1 MKKSIII
8 ILFIVA
14 LVFIGIAVSGKSVI
28 KVLKAEGYIKYTAAE
43 ATELAHRKCV
53 QCHSIDKTAKY
64 CMRCGPPFIVVVHN
78 MKTFIAQQKDKLD
91 GLEDIKDGEA
101 VAITQVWN
109 ALVGNWEET
118 WRKEDLKKLLNNDTA
133 LIKLVDVP
141 VSEREIETALKGK
154 TAGGSD
160 MTIMKPAK

>member
-43 ATELAHRKCV
+43 ATELAHRKCM

-64 CMRCGPPFIVVVHN
+64 CMRCGPPFVVVVHN
-78 MKTFIAQQKDKLD
+78 MKTFIAQQKDKLA

-141 VSEREIETALKGK
+141 VSEREIEMALKGK

-160 MTIMKPAK
+160 RTIMKPAK